1 MLRSSMTSTTMYV
14 FTSQEINMTCSTH
27 LKNQIS
33 WLILKQTWHWNAWGL
48 LMEKSILMEAIRSI
62 AAISTM
68 IEKIISSIPH
78 NNDIDEPMNRTINEQ
93 PKSLKL
99 PSRLSPTF

>member
-1 MLRSSMTSTTMYV
+1 
-14 FTSQEINMTCSTH
+14 
-27 LKNQIS
+27 
-33 WLILKQTWHWNAWGL
+33 
-48 LMEKSILMEAIRSI
+48 MEKSILMEAIRSI

-78 NNDIDEPMNRTINEQ
+78 NNDIGEPMNRTINEQ
-93 PKSLKL
+93 AKSLKL

>member
-1 MLRSSMTSTTMYV
+1 
-14 FTSQEINMTCSTH
+14 
-27 LKNQIS
+27 
-33 WLILKQTWHWNAWGL
+33 
-48 LMEKSILMEAIRSI
+48 MEKSILMEAIRSI